1 MLYELRKTCDTAMN
15 SMLKE
20 NLSALNSELQTAL
33 KDILNSNIKI
43 NFADQNNCYSAND
56 CAFLCKNCGSIS

>member
-1 MLYELRKTCDTAMN
+1 MLYELRKTCDTTMN

-33 KDILNSNIKI
+33 KAILNSNIKI
-43 NFADQNNCYSAND
+43 NFTDQNNCYSASD
-56 CAFLCKNCGSIS
+56 CAFLCNNCGSIS

>member
-1 MLYELRKTCDTAMN
+1 MLYELRNTCNTTMN
-15 SMLKE
+15 SMVKE

-43 NFADQNNCYSAND
+43 NFADQNSSYSAND